1 MVDMCLAFSICVGFC
16 IFKQN
21 NFGLT
26 VLFFCV
32 AEGGRLEEELT
43 YTRNTIG
50 EGSGTTNQIVIQTP
64 KSGNNILTAES
75 FKQHRDALVKASA
88 ISITMFDM

>member
-1 MVDMCLAFSICVGFC
+1 MFAVESDFWFIKKTRR
-16 IFKQN
+16 KQALN
-21 NFGLT
+21 VFLYI
-26 VLFFCV
+26 

-75 FKQHRDALVKASA
+75 FKQHRDALVKASE

>member
-1 MVDMCLAFSICVGFC
+1 MIGVCLGFSIKVLHFQKK
-16 IFKQN
+16 IL
-21 NFGLT
+21 FGLT
-26 VLFFCV
+26 NFILFV